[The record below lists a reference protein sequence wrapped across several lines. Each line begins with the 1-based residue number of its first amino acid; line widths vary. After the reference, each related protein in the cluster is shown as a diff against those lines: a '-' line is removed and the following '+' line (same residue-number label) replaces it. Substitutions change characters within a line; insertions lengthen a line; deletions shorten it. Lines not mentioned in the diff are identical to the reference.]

1 MATINTINNEI
12 NIKIVYYGP
21 GLSGKTT
28 NLRYIYQNVPQ
39 NLVSEMISLDTP
51 EERTLFFDF
60 LPMELGFVHGFKIRL
75 LLYTVPGQTYYESSR
90 ELVLRNCDGIIF
102 VVDSQL
108 EQFEANI
115 ESLASMRR
123 NLLAQGMNITQIPWI
138 IQYNKRDLKNI
149 LDIPVLERKINH
161 FGVES
166 FEAVAKTGKGVFPTI
181 KNISKLV
188 IRKLE

>member
-28 NLRYIYQNVPQ
+28 NLRHIYQNVPQ

-115 ESLASMRR
+115 ESLASMQR

-149 LDIPVLERKINH
+149 LGIPVLERKINH

-166 FEAVAKTGKGVFPTI
+166 FEAVAKTGKGVFQTI